1 MIARPRTARALPLA
15 ASMAALALL
24 LAGCA
29 PDAWQNRRA
38 TGFNAYLDTVQSQ
51 CQPLWIGSMHLQRFD
66 ASAAT
71 GQDSNY
77 AALLDSASRLYYGRI
92 GAADFRNSVQALAG
106 SSTDARTTRSIDC
119 MIAKLPADRPSSPA
133 GAPR

>member
-1 MIARPRTARALPLA
+1 MIARPRSPYAGPLA
-15 ASMAALALL
+15 AAVALAL

-29 PDAWQNRRA
+29 PDAWQNARA

-51 CQPLWIGSMHLQRFD
+51 CQPLWFGSMQLPRFD
-66 ASAAT
+66 SSAA

-77 AALLDSASRLYYGRI
+77 TELLDSASRLYYGRI
-92 GAADFRNSVQALAG
+92 GAADFRNSVQAIAG
-106 SSTDARTTRSIDC
+106 SSTDARTNRSIDC
-119 MIAKLPADRPSSPA
+119 MIAKLPADRPSSPG